1 MNPASKFEKDHLK
14 WLHES
19 LIKDKKQLKQLLKLP
34 RDAWAKKQITR
45 QRSHIELQQKNLRH
59 FKQILRRRLIE
70 QKIVKRKKRR

>member
-1 MNPASKFEKDHLK
+1 MNPASKFEKGHIK

-34 RDAWAKKQITR
+34 RDARAKKQITR
-45 QRSHIELQQKNLRH
+45 SRSHIEWQQKNLRH
-59 FKQILRRRLIE
+59 FKQVLRRRLIE